1 MAENMFSMF
10 QQPSLSTDIG
20 TFNYGTERKKVDRR
34 RQTIEALQKQL
45 MTPEQGQ
52 IRQHGDYVG
61 YYGGPT
67 LASTAL
73 RVLGGALGNKAMGDV
88 DSMDNTLDETS
99 RKALAYQ
106 LSQDPSVLAQ
116 RENDRDFEAAK
127 LKQERGEINKLF
139 SQPSSSGT
147 AEVITPE
154 QAQTSPVRPQTNL
167 QPQELGALASALGSQ
182 RPAAPQ
188 PPVQA
193 PQQMAAQG
201 GPPPAIPNPMP
212 GTGSPPIQQPQP
224 QVAPPQVQRPP
235 MQQPSMGDRLNYM
248 DRVAQTGPM
257 GERIATAQ
265 LQQMTRPPA
274 ALDVKTV
281 KDEDGNERLV
291 AVNPRTG
298 QAEVVYQ
305 GTPSGASS
313 GRKQSEFQMK
323 QSKAW
328 GEAREGVTKA
338 QGDLSSAD
346 AAITSLNN
354 AVSLAQDVGVRGIGS
369 LAWNKALNTVKENPK
384 YANLSYMA
392 TDGFLDSLKMMQ
404 GLGALS
410 NTEFDTI
417 KTARPT
423 QDSTVHE
430 WTMWAERV
438 LPKLQQARSIA
449 QGTLGARTQTA
460 REMGVPEFQPQ
471 AQEQGQGQSQQQSPV
486 NTPAKT
492 KLDWSR

>member
-1 MAENMFSMF
+1 MEENMFSMF
-10 QQPSLSTDIG
+10 QQPSVNTDIG

-34 RQTIEALQKQL
+34 RQTIEALQKKL

-52 IRQHGDYVG
+52 IRQYGDYVG

-73 RVLGGALGNKAMGDV
+73 RVLGGALGNKEMGDV

-106 LSQDPSVLAQ
+106 LSQDPSALAKV
-116 RENDRDFEAAK
+116 ENDRDFEAAK

-147 AEVITPE
+147 AEVINPE

-167 QPQELGALASALGSQ
+167 QPQELGALASALGGQ

-193 PQQMAAQG
+193 PQQMAPQG

-212 GTGSPPIQQPQP
+212 GAGSPPMPQP

-235 MQQPSMGDRLNYM
+235 MQQPSMGDRLNHM
-248 DRVAQTGPM
+248 DRVSQTGPM
-257 GERIATAQ
+257 GERIANAQ

-305 GTPSGASS
+305 GANGGGS
-313 GRKQSEFQMK
+313 GRKEADFKLRQ
-323 QSKAW
+323 
-328 GEAREGVTKA
+328 GEAFGKA
-338 QGDLSSAD
+338 RTQVSEAQD
-346 AAITSLNN
+346 AVAVAQQSLRNVN
-354 AVSLAQDVGVRGIGS
+354 DAVGLAQEVGTRGLLSRTWNDVKS
-369 LAWNKALNTVKENPK
+369 LVKENP
-384 YANLSYMA
+384 AA
-392 TDGFLDSLKMMQ
+392 TALEFIASDSLLDASAKLKGVISDKDMDIIR
-404 GLGALS
+404 G
-410 NTEFDTI
+410 T
-417 KTARPT
+417 RP
-423 QDSTVHE
+423 DSRSTVQE
-430 WTMWAERV
+430 WIRYAERV
-438 LPKLQQARSIA
+438 TPILQRAQERSNQMLDGTRSTA
-449 QGTLGARTQTA
+449 QG
-460 REMGVPEFQPQ
+460 MGVPEFQPQ
-471 AQEQGQGQSQQQSPV
+471 GQGQGQGQSQQQSPV
-486 NTPAKT
+486 NTGAKT
-492 KLDWSR
+492 KLDWGR